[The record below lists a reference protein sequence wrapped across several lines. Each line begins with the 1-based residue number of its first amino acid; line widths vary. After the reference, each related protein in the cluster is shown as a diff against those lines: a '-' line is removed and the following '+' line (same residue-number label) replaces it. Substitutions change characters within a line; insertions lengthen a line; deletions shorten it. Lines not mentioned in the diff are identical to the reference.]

1 MPLYDFE
8 CKKCKYYDEVR
19 QAYDAASI
27 IECPCCNEKTLRK
40 VFINAPSISVRGE
53 PNTIGQLADRNTSKM
68 GHYEKQEKHDK
79 DKPKNNS
86 DAQRRRLKLTNS
98 RSKRPK
104 QKEETVH
111 ITLL

>member
-53 PNTIGQLADRNTSKM
+53 PNTIGQLADR
-68 GHYEKQEKHDK
+68 
-79 DKPKNNS
+79 KPKNNS
-86 DAQRRRLKLTNS
+86 DAQQRRNLNRKVNSMTPVQKLKWI
-98 RSKRPK
+98 
-104 QKEETVH
+104 KEGD
-111 ITLL
+111 